1 MEKKTQACIHFQ
13 FFVGPTTRI
22 WFTGWLLVFCIH
34 FQLSVGPLS
43 LSSISLFLGK
53 KNVKSEFFDG
63 NLSWLLVFQVDYGL

>member
-1 MEKKTQACIHFQ
+1 MEKKLKHVFILSFLL
-13 FFVGPTTRI
+13 GPTTRI
-22 WFTGWLLVFCIH
+22 WFMGWLLVFCIH

-53 KNVKSEFFDG
+53 NNVKSKFFDG

>member
-1 MEKKTQACIHFQ
+1 MEKKLKHVFIFSFCGTYHKNLVYGLA
-13 FFVGPTTRI
+13 
-22 WFTGWLLVFCIH
+22 LVFCIH